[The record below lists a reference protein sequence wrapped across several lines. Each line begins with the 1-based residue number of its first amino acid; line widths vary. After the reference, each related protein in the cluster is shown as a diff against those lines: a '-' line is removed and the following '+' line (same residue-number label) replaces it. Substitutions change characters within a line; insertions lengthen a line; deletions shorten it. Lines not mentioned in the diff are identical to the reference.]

1 MQKLSP
7 AVPPVWNFQPS
18 ASMCVKGV
26 LEFTVMG
33 DVLKMPPH
41 FNPSLFRN
49 LPELPYHIRII
60 LQFFGDSL
68 RGLRV
73 CKNDVV
79 VAGGMES
86 MSNAPK
92 YLVNARE
99 KCLCTEADSELINR
113 NRSRLGHDA
122 IADGM
127 VKDGLW
133 DVYNDFGMG
142 ICAEI
147 CADQHKIT
155 REEQS
160 NFIQVAMSN
169 KLLVKPC
176 ITRKITEHKLK
187 EQYCLQG

>member
-7 AVPPVWNFQPS
+7 VVSPVWNFQPS
-18 ASMCVKGV
+18 ASMCIKGV

-33 DVLKMPPH
+33 DVLKMPLH

-49 LPELPYHIRII
+49 SPELPYHY
-60 LQFFGDSL
+60 
-68 RGLRV
+68 V
-73 CKNDVV
+73 KNVV

-86 MSNAPK
+86 MSNVPK

-99 KCLCTEADSELINR
+99 KCLCTEAGSELINR
-113 NRSRLGHDA
+113 NRSRLGHDT
-122 IADGM
+122 IANGM

-133 DVYNDFGMG
+133 DGYNDFGMG

-160 NFIQVAMSN
+160 NCIQVAMSN
-169 KLLVKPC
+169 EHLVKPC
-176 ITRKITEHKLK
+176 ITRKTAEHKLK